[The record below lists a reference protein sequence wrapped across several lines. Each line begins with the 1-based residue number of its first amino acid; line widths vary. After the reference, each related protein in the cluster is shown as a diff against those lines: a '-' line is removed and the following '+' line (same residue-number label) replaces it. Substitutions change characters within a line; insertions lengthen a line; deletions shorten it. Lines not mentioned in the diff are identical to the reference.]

1 MNTMEPIVWKELLM
15 KLKTVSQ
22 QNTAVLQ
29 EIENQVSERRQ
40 KQMEEIQKEAQALAF
55 QKEQLES
62 LLQDLEE
69 DQLFSAEEEE
79 KRSVLQDRLLE
90 QLEQTDQLLQA
101 AASLLQPGQNPA
113 VSQAQEPVPQTAQ
126 DIPLYTDYA
135 GKKASLV
142 PKETAP
148 GETAPVSEAGV
159 MKRTQRPPK
168 YPASQFKKDV
178 LLGNW
183 ICTVKPDQFV
193 CQSFWA
199 DGIFREYEFTNGALT
214 AETEGRY
221 LVENGKVFLNRH
233 RQNSILLR
241 VQGFDEDVI
250 DYLIEGQK
258 VRFQYMPEDVLNR
271 YLEQAESVPAMK
283 KSA

>member
-22 QNTAVLQ
+22 QNSAVLH

-40 KQMEEIQKEAQALAF
+40 RQMEEIQKEAQALAF

-101 AASLLQPGQNPA
+101 AASLLQAKKPDGQ
-113 VSQAQEPVPQTAQ
+113 QKEEPIQQTAQ

-148 GETAPVSEAGV
+148 RETAPAADAAV
-159 MKRTQRPPK
+159 MKRTQRPAK

-271 YLEQAESVPAMK
+271 YLEQAESVPSLK
-283 KSA
+283 KNA